1 MIDKEKMVEEIEKI
15 LQLEQIKIANTTEEF
30 AKLQKDGIN
39 RCNAE
44 ALYNAGCLKV
54 SEDMVVLTK
63 EEWAD
68 TQARVAYLQEELGKL
83 LKGDNILISAR
94 EYGQLLYANENARK
108 ETAKEFAQEL
118 IKHFEEQKKR
128 YDMCIDQRRKDL
140 LKLSENEQELRE
152 YTIRCEGKENG
163 QWVAA
168 DKSVEYINKLLKEKY
183 GVEVEE

>member
-1 MIDKEKMVEEIEKI
+1 MEREKMIEEIARLICENEKPCYACLKCTIYDGKICCKYLRIAEKI
-15 LQLEQIKIANTTEEF
+15 VNLIIHEGT
-30 AKLQKDGIN
+30 
-39 RCNAE
+39 
-44 ALYNAGCLKV
+44 
-54 SEDMVVLTK
+54 VVLTK
-63 EEWAD
+63 DELAD
-68 TQARVAYLQEELGKL
+68 TQARMAYLQEELGKL
-83 LKGDNILISAR
+83 LNGDNISVSAR
-94 EYGQLLYANENARK
+94 EYGKLLYANENVSK